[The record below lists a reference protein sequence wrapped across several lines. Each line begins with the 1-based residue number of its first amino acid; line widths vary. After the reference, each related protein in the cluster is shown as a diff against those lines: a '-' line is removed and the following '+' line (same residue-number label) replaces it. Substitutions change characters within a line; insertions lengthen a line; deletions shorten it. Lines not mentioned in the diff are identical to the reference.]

1 VIDFIIHGGQAMGII
16 ILLSTSLAAVFVT
29 LLPATPAQAQST
41 FAVFYEEDPAA
52 PRGPKRQF
60 VGSALWRTETISPG
74 RGQPPELAIRADV
87 EIPERKLGMIWSLRR
102 NTESSVPASHMIEM
116 KFKLQPDLPL
126 ENISRVPGMLMRQS
140 GETLGVALKGSAVKV
155 IDGFFLMGLSAV
167 DADREHNVQLLLKE
181 RAWLDI
187 PIAYSDG
194 HRALLSI
201 EKGTPG
207 ERVIAR
213 AFAVWRQ

>member
-29 LLPATPAQAQST
+29 LLPSTPAQAQST
-41 FAVFYEEDPAA
+41 FNAVFYEEDPAA
-52 PRGPKRQF
+52 PQGRQF
-60 VGSALWRTETISPG
+60 VGSAIWRTETISPG

-87 EIPERKLGMIWSLRR
+87 EIPERRLEMIWSLRR
-102 NTESSVPASHMIEM
+102 NTDSSVPASHMIEM
-116 KFKLQPDLPL
+116 KFKPDLPL
-126 ENISRVPGMLMRQS
+126 ENISNVPGMLMRQS
-140 GETLGVALKGSAVKV
+140 GETLGVPLKGYAVKV
-155 IDGFFLMGLSAV
+155 ITGFFLMGLSAV

-181 RAWLDI
+181 RAWLVI
-187 PIAYSDG
+187 PIVYSDG

-207 ERVIAR
+207 ERAIAE
-213 AFAVWRQ
+213 AFAAWRQ